1 VGVDWTASAPAPPPP
16 AGGIPF
22 RGTPLNLPSELVQFE
37 DFDAGG
43 SGIAYSDASPGNTGG
58 AYRTTDVDIQATTD
72 AGGGYNIGWVSA
84 GEWLN
89 YTVNVATAGTYDL
102 DVRVASTA
110 AGGTFHIEVDGVDKT
125 GRLTVPNTR
134 GWQTWAT
141 IRKSGITLNAGIQV
155 WRIVMDTNSTTTS
168 VGNFNYFKI
177 APSVPSTPYGGM
189 ALVLPNVIQVENFDD
204 GGAGRAYADMS
215 AGNSGGKYRT
225 TENVD
230 IESTNDGGS
239 GGFDVGWV
247 SAGEWLNYT
256 VDVASAGNY
265 DIEVR
270 VASAGAGGTFHIEVN
285 GVDKTGPLTVP
296 NTGGWQTWTT
306 IRPPTVA
313 LSAGPQVWRVVMDN
327 SGSTGA
333 VGNFNYI
340 TVTGPK

>member
-1 VGVDWTASAPAPPPP
+1 M
-16 AGGIPF
+16 
-22 RGTPLNLPSELVQFE
+22 
-37 DFDAGG
+37 
-43 SGIAYSDASPGNTGG
+43 
-58 AYRTTDVDIQATTD
+58 
-72 AGGGYNIGWVSA
+72 
-84 GEWLN
+84 
-89 YTVNVATAGTYDL
+89 
-102 DVRVASTA
+102 
-110 AGGTFHIEVDGVDKT
+110 
-125 GRLTVPNTR
+125 TVPNTR

-340 TVTGPK
+340 NVTGPK